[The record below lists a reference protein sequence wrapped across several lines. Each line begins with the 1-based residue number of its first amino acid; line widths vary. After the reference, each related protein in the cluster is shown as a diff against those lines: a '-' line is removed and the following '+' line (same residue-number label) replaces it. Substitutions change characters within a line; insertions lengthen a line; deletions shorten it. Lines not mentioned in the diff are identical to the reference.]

1 MPAHADPP
9 TPAPRTLH
17 RRAAGYPRA
26 PRVGRVLRAGARHA
40 VLLAVAGAMLF
51 PVLWALITS
60 FKPANDIYGTDP
72 VPWPASLEHYRSAL
86 DDFPIVRL
94 LVNTFVMAAGVTL
107 AQLTV
112 GVLAGYALVRF
123 HVPLRGWMM
132 GALAVALVVPTQSLI
147 VPHFLMLAELGWRDS
162 YPGLVLPQLSGCALA
177 VLLLHE
183 HVKAIPAGLLG
194 AAALEGATPWETLR
208 FVVLPLLR
216 PALGA
221 VAVLVFISTWNEYLW
236 PLLAAPS
243 REHTTIQVGL
253 QLFQNQEGPNPG
265 PLLAAAMLA
274 TLPVVAVYLFASRRV
289 ADAFLHSGLR

>member
-1 MPAHADPP
+1 MPPRASRTDPP
-9 TPAPRTLH
+9 GRPRPRRIGPAL
-17 RRAAGYPRA
+17 RAAG
-26 PRVGRVLRAGARHA
+26 RHA
-40 VLLAVAGAMLF
+40 VLTAVAGAMLF
-51 PVLWALITS
+51 PVLWALTTS

-72 VPWPASLEHYRSAL
+72 LPVPASLEHYRSAL
-86 DDFPIVRL
+86 DDFPIGRL
-94 LVNTFVMAAGVTL
+94 LLNTFLTAAGVTAAHL
-107 AQLTV
+107 VV
-112 GVLAGYALVRF
+112 GVLAAYALVRF
-123 HVPLRGWMM
+123 HVPLRGWIM

-147 VPHFLMLAELGWRDS
+147 VPHFLMIAELGWHDT

-183 HVKAIPAGLLG
+183 HVRAIPPGLVG
-194 AAALEGATPWETLR
+194 AAELDGATPWETLR

-243 REHTTIQVGL
+243 RDHTTIQVGL
-253 QLFQNQEGPNPG
+253 HLFQNQEGPNPG
-265 PLLAAAMLA
+265 PLLAAAMLS
-274 TLPVVAVYLFASRRV
+274 TLPVVAVYLLASRRI